1 MIKLK
6 INLSVMQWPF
16 KIPGNMKSK
25 ISALTFYKD
34 ITQNYL

>member
-16 KIPGNMKSK
+16 KIPSHMKSK
-25 ISALTFYKD
+25 ISALTCYQD
-34 ITQNYL
+34 LTHIYP